1 MSDAPDL
8 DVSYVARLAR
18 LELTR
23 EETDLF
29 QRQLG
34 DVLKY
39 VRKLSEI
46 DLTKVDT
53 APRPD
58 SLADVFR
65 ADEARDYFTA
75 AEALANAPRQRDGL
89 FIVPKVLE

>member
-1 MSDAPDL
+1 MSEAGDL
-8 DVSYVARLAR
+8 DVAYVARLAR
-18 LELTR
+18 LELTS

-46 DLTKVDT
+46 DLTKLDT
-53 APRPD
+53 ATQPD
-58 SLADVFR
+58 SVTDIFR
-65 ADEARDYFTA
+65 AENFAH
-75 AEALANAPRQRDGL
+75 Q
-89 FIVPKVLE
+89 

>member
-1 MSDAPDL
+1 MSDAADL
-8 DVSYVARLAR
+8 DVAYVARLAR
-18 LELTR
+18 LELTA

-34 DVLKY
+34 EVLKY
-39 VRKLSEI
+39 VQKLSEI
-46 DLTKVDT
+46 DLTKLDIS
-53 APRPD
+53 AQPD
-58 SLADVFR
+58 SLSDVFR

-75 AEALANAPRQRDGL
+75 AEALANAPRQRDDL

>member
-1 MSDAPDL
+1 MSDAADL
-8 DVSYVARLAR
+8 EVAYVARLAR
-18 LELTR
+18 LELSP

-39 VRKLSEI
+39 VQKLSEI
-46 DLTKVDT
+46 DLTKLDT
-53 APRPD
+53 AARPN

-65 ADEARDYFTA
+65 ADESRDYFTA